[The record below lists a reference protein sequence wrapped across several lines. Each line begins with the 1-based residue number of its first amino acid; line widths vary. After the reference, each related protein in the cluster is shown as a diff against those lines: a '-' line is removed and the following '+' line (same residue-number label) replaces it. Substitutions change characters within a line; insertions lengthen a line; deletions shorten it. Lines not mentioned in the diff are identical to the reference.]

1 MLRGVVLVVAVSV
14 ALASSAAAQSFNQ
27 FFGFGDSTIDSGYYR
42 ILASPG
48 GGATF
53 NSYWASAVA
62 HGAGKPT
69 SSPGLMSSELLA
81 SYFGLSAL
89 PADVPGGTNYATSG
103 AKEVDVNTSVNGG
116 FTAAIPTFTQISNYL
131 AASGGRANPNGLYL
145 ISSGG
150 NDVSFATG
158 SSGSGPYPAD
168 PAAYLSGAAGSLAAA
183 VAQLQ
188 AAGAQYIVVR
198 GQPYDFPTGGGAGN
212 ATTRAD
218 RLLYT
223 QTLWWDLAARGV
235 NFIPSDYNAVRLAIQ
250 ANPASFGFQYIDTTN
265 TACTQPVGV
274 GSAWALLC
282 SSDPSAPSHLVTP
295 DADQTRLFAD
305 DQHLTTA
312 GQKIVADYEYSL
324 IVAPS
329 MISMLA
335 EAPVVTGTALV
346 NTIQN
351 QIPLSQRQQG
361 PTGFNAWLSGDVSSL
376 TIENYPGFPDD
387 PGTPAAL
394 TAGFDFKLPG
404 NWLIGVALSGV
415 KQNATFGLG
424 FGGFTQ
430 EEFSGS
436 AYVAHIMGPIWF
448 DVIASYGHVHYDVGR
463 NVPVGI
469 TVQYNSA
476 TTSGSD
482 LSLAGETGYN
492 FIAGPLTHG
501 PIVGLT
507 VQRVHINSFTESG
520 SFTSLGF
527 DSQTRDSEVSDLGY
541 QVSFDA
547 GLWRPFA
554 KVTWDHEFATTDRT
568 VTAWLTTT
576 NAPSYYMPAVAIGTD
591 WASATAGTTL
601 KVASNVT
608 GLVAFTSTVAR
619 QNLTTYGGEI
629 GVNVAF

>member
-1 MLRGVVLVVAVSV
+1 VLAAST
-14 ALASSAAAQSFNQ
+14 ALAGPAAAQSFNQ

-89 PADVPGGTNYATSG
+89 PADVAGGTNYATSG
-103 AKEVDVNTSVNGG
+103 AKNVDVNTGINGG
-116 FTAAIPTFTQISNYL
+116 FTAAVPTVTQIGNYL
-131 AASGGRANPNGLYL
+131 AGNGGRADPFGLYL

-158 SSGSGPYPAD
+158 NSGTGPYPLD
-168 PAAYLSGAAGSLAAA
+168 PAAYLVGAAGSLADA
-183 VAQLQ
+183 VARLQ
-188 AAGAQYIVVR
+188 AAGAQYFIVR
-198 GQPYDFPTGGGAGN
+198 GLPFDFPLGGGAGN
-212 ATTRAD
+212 AATRAD

-223 QTLWWDLAARGV
+223 QALWADLAARGV

-250 ANPASFGFQYIDTTN
+250 ASPSSFGFLYIDN
-265 TACTQPVGV
+265 TVNYACTKPAGV
-274 GSAWALLC
+274 TTAWALLC
-282 SSDPSAPSHLVTP
+282 SADPNSPSTFVTP
-295 DADQTRLFAD
+295 DADRTRLFAD

-324 IVAPS
+324 VVAPS

-335 EAPVVTGTALV
+335 EAPVVTRTALV
-346 NTIQN
+346 NSIQN
-351 QIPLSQRQQG
+351 QIPISQRQQG
-361 PTGFNAWLSGDVSSL
+361 PTGFNSWLSGDVSSL
-376 TIENYPGFPDD
+376 KIENYPGFPDD
-387 PGTPAAL
+387 PGTPVAL
-394 TAGFDFKLPG
+394 TAGFDYKFPG
-404 NWLIGVALSGV
+404 NWLVGATVSGGR
-415 KQNATFGLG
+415 QTASFGLG

-430 EEFSGS
+430 NEVSGS
-436 AYVAHIMGPIWF
+436 VYVAHIAGPVWF
-448 DVIASYGHVHYDVGR
+448 DVIASYGSVHYDVGR

-469 TVQYNSA
+469 TVQNNSA
-476 TTSGSD
+476 ATSGTD

-492 FIAGPLTHG
+492 FLTGAFTHG

-507 VQRVHINSFTESG
+507 LQQVHIGGFTESG

-527 DSQTRDSEVSDLGY
+527 DSQTRNSQIGDLGY

-547 GLWRPFA
+547 GPWRPFA
-554 KVTWDHEFATTDRT
+554 KATWDHEFASKNRT

-576 NAPSYYMPAVAIGTD
+576 TAPSYFMPAVAVGTD

-601 KVASNVT
+601 KMANNVT
-608 GLVAFTSTVAR
+608 GLIAFTSTAAR
-619 QNLTTYGGEI
+619 QNVTTYGGEV